1 MNEIIKAIKAIMLSK
16 PFKTIRLV
24 NKANK
29 NGDKFIAL
37 IGINH
42 IFSEMQLKND
52 ALFADLYTAVSEL
65 DGVEASFTSPSENT
79 QKPGTGLLYI
89 GKSVSIDADDLSL

>member
-1 MNEIIKAIKAIMLSK
+1 MNKIIKAIKAIKSQ
-16 PFKTIRLV
+16 FKTIRVV
-24 NKANK
+24 NNTNK

-37 IGINH
+37 IGINN
-42 IFSEMQLKND
+42 IFSEMQLKSD
-52 ALFADLYTAVSEL
+52 DLFADLYTAVSEY

-89 GKSVSIDADDLSL
+89 GKSTDVNIDDLSL

>member
-1 MNEIIKAIKAIMLSK
+1 MDKIIKAIKAIKSSK

-42 IFSEMQLKND
+42 IFSEMQLKSD
-52 ALFADLYTAVSEL
+52 DLFADLYKAVSEL

-89 GKSVSIDADDLSL
+89 GKSVDVNVDDLSL